1 MQAQRRSP
9 RLIAIACIVAAAAGC
24 GIADRRAP
32 LASGSASGYDVVLI
46 TLDTTRADHLGS
58 YGYAAAST
66 PNLDRLAREGIRFA
80 DAVSPAP
87 LTLPSHAT
95 ILTGLD
101 PQNHGVRQNG
111 QFRLDPSRVT
121 LAEVLKEKGYE
132 TAAFVSGFVLDS
144 RYGLSQGFDLY
155 DDETEPLPGQPFGG
169 LGERSAEAVTDR
181 ALSWLGSRD
190 QTRPFFLWVHYY
202 DPHAEYKPPGD
213 FASRFENPYDGEIA
227 YMDSQLGR
235 LLTELQREATELL
248 VIVAGDHGESFGEH
262 SEYAHS
268 RLIYETTQHVP
279 LFLWSPSVAKPSVVD
294 DIVVGLVDIF
304 PTVLDLLGIRNA
316 ENLDGITLRRAG
328 ENRERAIYLE
338 TMAPYLDNGWAPLHG
353 LRRHTDKYILAP
365 RPEYYD
371 LASDPGERKNLYATT
386 KAASAA
392 LAEELRTRLKDTPSA
407 EAIAKDAAA
416 PDPETL
422 RRLQALGYLSG
433 PGPTAAAAS
442 ELPDP
447 KDMIPLQRILIE
459 SRSFRREGKLD
470 EALVKAGEARKVA
483 PKDLEVLEE
492 TALVF
497 IERNELEEAE
507 EALRAYTSLKPNP
520 NILMLLAEILA
531 ETGRRSEGEILLQQA
546 MELEPD
552 HGGVMITWGDFL
564 VARGKYNEAM
574 SWYQKAKEVDPY
586 RATAVADRRIVE
598 LRQRASGS

>member
-1 MQAQRRSP
+1 M
-9 RLIAIACIVAAAAGC
+9 RLYWIPVAILCGC
-24 GIADRRAP
+24 TGATDLGES

-58 YGYAAAST
+58 YGYGAAET
-66 PNLDRLAREGIRFA
+66 PNLDRLASEGIRFA

-87 LTLPSHAT
+87 LTLPSHAS

-101 PQNHGVRQNG
+101 PQNHGVRNNG

-132 TAAFVSGFVLDS
+132 TAAFVSGFVLDA

-169 LGERSAEAVTDR
+169 LGERSAQAVTDR
-181 ALSWLGSRD
+181 ALGWLRSRD
-190 QTRPFFLWVHYY
+190 ESRPIFLWVHYY
-202 DPHAEYKPPGD
+202 DPHAEYRSPEA
-213 FASRFENPYDGEIA
+213 FARRFQNPYDGEIA
-227 YMDSQLGR
+227 FMDSQVGR
-235 LLTELQREATELL
+235 LLSELESERARLL
-248 VIVAGDHGESFGEH
+248 VIVAGDHGESLGEH

-268 RLIYETTQHVP
+268 RLVYEATQHVP
-279 LFLWSPSVAKPSVVD
+279 LFVWSPSIVKPRVVAEA
-294 DIVVGLVDIF
+294 VVGLVDIF
-304 PTVLDLLGIRNA
+304 PTVLDLAGIPS
-316 ENLDGITLRRAG
+316 EQDGDGISLRRAG
-328 ENRERAIYLE
+328 ENPGRAVYFE
-338 TMAPYLDNGWAPLHG
+338 TMAPYLDAGWAPLHG
-353 LRRHTDKYILAP
+353 LRRRTDKYILAP

-371 LASDPGERKNLYATT
+371 LASDPDERKNLYATK
-386 KAASAA
+386 KAAWET
-392 LAEELRTRLKDTPSA
+392 LAEELHSRLKDTPSA

-433 PGPTAAAAS
+433 PGPAAGAGPD
-442 ELPDP
+442 LPDP
-447 KDMIPLQRILIE
+447 KDMMPLQRILIE
-459 SRSFRREGKLD
+459 SRSFRREGRLE
-470 EALVKAGEARKVA
+470 EALARASEARKFA

-492 TALVF
+492 NGLVF
-497 IERNELEEAE
+497 IEMNRLPEAE
-507 EALRAYTSLKPNP
+507 EALRAYTALKPNP

-531 ETGRRSEGEILLQQA
+531 ATGRRSEGEILLQQA

-564 VARGKYNEAM
+564 AARGKYGEAM
-574 SWYQKAKEVDPY
+574 SWYRKAKEVDPY

>member
-1 MQAQRRSP
+1 MC
-9 RLIAIACIVAAAAGC
+9 LIGASWILTMALGGC
-24 GIADRRAP
+24 KGEADLDP
-32 LASGSASGYDVVLI
+32 MLASGSASGFDVVLI

-58 YGYAAAST
+58 YGYAAAET
-66 PNLDRLAREGIRFA
+66 PNLDRLAREGIRFT

-87 LTLPSHAT
+87 LTLPSHAS

-121 LAEVLKEKGYE
+121 LAEVLKVNGYE

-155 DDETEPLPGQPFGG
+155 DGETEPFPGQPFGG

-181 ALSWLGSRD
+181 ALSWLGSREG
-190 QTRPFFLWVHYY
+190 TRPFFLWVHYY
-202 DPHAEYKPPGD
+202 DPHAEYKPPEP
-213 FASRFENPYDGEIA
+213 FAGRFENPYDGEIA
-227 YMDSQLGR
+227 FMDSQIGR
-235 LLTELQREATELL
+235 LVAELQKGRTRLL
-248 VIVAGDHGESFGEH
+248 VIAAGDHGESLGEH

-279 LFLWSPSVAKPSVVD
+279 LFLWSPSIAKPRVVD
-294 DIVVGLVDIF
+294 GAVVGLVDIF
-304 PTVLDLLGIRNA
+304 PTVVDLLGIRSA
-316 ENLDGITLRRAG
+316 EDLDGISLRQAG
-328 ENRERAIYLE
+328 ENRDRALYIE

-353 LRRHTDKYILAP
+353 LRRHRDKYILAP
-365 RPEYYD
+365 KPEYYD
-371 LASDPGERKNLYATT
+371 LAADPGELKNLYV
-386 KAASAA
+386 KAKTASDP
-392 LAEELRTRLKDTPSA
+392 LAEELRARLKDTPSA
-407 EAIAKDAAA
+407 EAIARDAAA

-433 PGPTAAAAS
+433 PGPAAAAGS

-447 KDMIPLQRILIE
+447 KDMIPIQRILIE
-459 SRSFRREGKLD
+459 SRTFRREGRLE
-470 EALVKAGEARKVA
+470 EALAKASEARKVA

-492 TALVF
+492 NGLVF
-497 IERNELEEAE
+497 IEMNRLEEAE
-507 EALRAYTSLKPNP
+507 EALRAYTALKPNP
-520 NILMLLAEILA
+520 NILILLAEILA
-531 ETGRRSEGEILLQQA
+531 ETGRRSEGETLLQQA

-564 VARGKYNEAM
+564 AARGKYDEAM

-598 LRQRASGS
+598 LRKRASGS